1 MAGKTGR
8 SGGARAG
15 AGRKRL
21 PDVIKAIKGTARPKR
36 RQTEVSTHQSMALK
50 APPATLEGDAAD
62 LWRYCVE
69 TSPPGL
75 LHANNAALLERYC
88 GLLVQYRAVARE
100 VAKRPVAGLLVKD
113 RFGVPVISPLFVLTE
128 RLCEMLRACEVE
140 MGFTPAARSRVD
152 LPLRGRSVDD
162 DPWAEIAG

>member
-1 MAGKTGR
+1 M
-8 SGGARAG
+8 
-15 AGRKRL
+15 
-21 PDVIKAIKGTARPKR
+21 
-36 RQTEVSTHQSMALK
+36 
-50 APPATLEGDAAD
+50 
-62 LWRYCVE
+62 
-69 TSPPGL
+69 
-75 LHANNAALLERYC
+75 
-88 GLLVQYRAVARE
+88 
-100 VAKRPVAGLLVKD
+100 AGLLVKD